1 MSLARQILRGSMLS
15 VAEQGVRAL
24 AALVMTPAMVRCLG
38 VADFGLWGL
47 VTAFFAQFAALDL
60 GLQSSMPKF
69 LLQRDD
75 DQRRGLASTALGLYG
90 GVAVVGVVLT
100 GIAWLMVPVFV
111 HEPSRITTVRWVLV
125 VLGFSNA
132 LSTAVRLLVIQV
144 QCLMRQDLISSV
156 AIVRVLTCSGV
167 LWWCL
172 TTRGGGL
179 LEVGLV
185 QAGGAVAEAL
195 VLAWFGRSLLKDI
208 ARRWITKVAARR
220 LVGFAGWS
228 YLYVT
233 SERLRSG
240 LDGFVLGWLR
250 GSSAAGIYGLGLR
263 PVMMVFDTVYAGIG
277 MQLLPTFGKVHE
289 AQGHERLN
297 AVFIVV
303 TRLASRIAII
313 AAVLVLALGLGFLRC
328 WVPDHAAEA
337 WPVLACLALPLALQ
351 TAQVPVVHLLFALSR
366 HRPLA
371 VAQAVAVVINLVLSW
386 ILTMR
391 LGIVGAALGTAIEIV
406 IMHGLVVPLMV
417 QRLAG
422 IPWAIFVGRGLLLPM
437 TASLA
442 ALLPVVLLSWTWLS
456 TLESWGT
463 FLLAAMGLALC
474 AAGSLVFGG
483 GRRDWRELKNLI
495 RPHGEEEHL
504 PLPVQ
509 L

>member
-24 AALVMTPAMVRCLG
+24 AALVMTPVMVRCLG

-60 GLQSSMPKF
+60 GLQSSMPKY
-69 LLQRDD
+69 LLRRDD
-75 DQRRGLASTALGLYG
+75 DERRGLASTAMGLYG
-90 GVAVVGVVLT
+90 GVAGVGLLLT
-100 GIAWLMVPVFV
+100 GIAWLVVPWFV
-111 HEPSRITTVRWVLV
+111 HEPSRIVTVRWLLL
-125 VLGFSNA
+125 VLGASNA
-132 LSTAVRLLVIQV
+132 LATGVRLLVIQV

-156 AIVRVLTCSGV
+156 AIVRVVTCSAV
-167 LWWCL
+167 LWWWL
-172 TTRGGGL
+172 TEGDGGL

-185 QAGGAVAEAL
+185 QAGGAMAEAL
-195 VLAWFGRSLLKDI
+195 ALAWLGRSLLKDL
-208 ARRWITKVAARR
+208 AGRWSSKAAARQ
-220 LVGFAGWS
+220 LLGFAGWS

-263 PVMMVFDTVYAGIG
+263 PVMMAFDTVYAGIG

-289 AQGHERLN
+289 TQGHERLN
-297 AVFIVV
+297 EVFIVV
-303 TRLASRIAII
+303 TRLASRVAIT
-313 AAVLVLALGLGFLRC
+313 AAVLVLALGFGFLQC
-328 WVPDHAAEA
+328 WVPDHAREA

-351 TAQVPVVHLLFALSR
+351 TAQVPVVHLLFALAR

-371 VAQAVAVVINLVLSW
+371 IAQAVAVVLNLALSW
-386 ILTMR
+386 MLAKHM
-391 LGIVGAALGTAIEIV
+391 GIIGAALGTAIEIA

-417 QRLAG
+417 RRLAG
-422 IPWAIFVGRGLLLPM
+422 IPLGELVGRGILLPM
-437 TASLA
+437 LSTTAG
-442 ALLPVVLLSWTWLS
+442 LLPVALLSWRWASALN
-456 TLESWGT
+456 SWGP
-463 FLLAAMGLALC
+463 FLLVSVILTLW
-474 AAGSLVFGG
+474 AGGCLVLGG
-483 GRRDWRELKNLI
+483 GRRDWRELKDLI

>member
-1 MSLARQILRGSMLS
+1 MLS

-24 AALVMTPAMVRCLG
+24 AALVMTPVMVRCLG

-90 GVAVVGVVLT
+90 GVAMVGVVLT

-111 HEPSRITTVRWVLV
+111 HEPSRIATVRWVLV

-172 TTRGGGL
+172 TRRGGGL

-208 ARRWITKVAARR
+208 ARRWVTKAAARR

-263 PVMMVFDTVYAGIG
+263 PVMMMFDTVYAGIG

-303 TRLASRIAII
+303 TRLASRIAIT

-328 WVPDHAAEA
+328 WVSDHATEA

-351 TAQVPVVHLLFALSR
+351 TAQVPVVHLLFALAR

-371 VAQAVAVVINLVLSW
+371 VAQAVAVVINLMLSW
-386 ILTMR
+386 ILAMR

-417 QRLAG
+417 RRLAG
-422 IPWAIFVGRGLLLPM
+422 IPWTIFVGRGLLLPM

-456 TLESWGT
+456 ALDSWGT
-463 FLLAAMGLALC
+463 FLLAAMGLVLC

-483 GRRDWRELKNLI
+483 GRRDWRELKDLI